1 MVISNLLLLLFL
13 LGCSFFI
20 SGSETALF
28 ALSAQQRRLFATSS
42 SRMKRL
48 AENLMRHPHKVL
60 MTVLVAN
67 TTVNIGI
74 FAVSYTTFN
83 ALAETQPFLAATG
96 GVVSLILVIFFGEII
111 PKAVA
116 LNNAERIA
124 PIVAPAIHTL
134 KIVITPISELLR
146 LSLVEP
152 ITRLVTPKASGP
164 SEVSTEDLQTLVSLS
179 AEQEIITSREHDM
192 LQAVVA
198 LPELSVRSVMI
209 PRVDIV
215 AISAQAD
222 RDEIH
227 QQFME
232 TKLKKLP
239 VYGRD
244 LDDIHGLLYARD
256 FYLNPDNALT
266 QLLRPVK
273 YVPEIANLLQLIRDF
288 QRSKTQLAIA
298 VDEFGGVSG
307 IVTLEDV
314 LEEIVGEL
322 DRGSTKENQPTI
334 EYIDSQT
341 YRLSGALSVRPW
353 RQALGITH
361 QFNQVDTIGGAVLAA
376 LGRLPK
382 INDTVRF
389 GQLSITVDK
398 LEGRRVSQV
407 LLKIGEQQHDSERGE
422 KQI

>member
-1 MVISNLLLLLFL
+1 MVISNLLLLVFL

-28 ALSAQQRRLFATSS
+28 ALSAQQRRMFATSS
-42 SRMKRL
+42 SRVKRL
-48 AENLMRHPHKVL
+48 AENLMRHPHRVL

-83 ALAETQPFLAATG
+83 VLAETQPLLAATG
-96 GVVSLILVIFFGEII
+96 GIIALILVIFFGEII

-116 LNNAERIA
+116 LNNAEKIA
-124 PIVAPAIHTL
+124 PIVAPVIHIL
-134 KIVITPISELLR
+134 KIATTPVSELLR
-146 LSLVEP
+146 LLLVEP
-152 ITRLVTPKASGP
+152 ITRLITPKATGEN
-164 SEVSTEDLQTLVSLS
+164 EVSMEDLQALVSLS

-198 LPELSVRSVMI
+198 LPELTVRSVMI

-215 AISAQAD
+215 AIPAQAD
-222 RDEIH
+222 RKEIH
-227 QQFME
+227 QRFQE

-239 VYGRD
+239 IYGRD
-244 LDDIHGLLYARD
+244 LDDIRGLLYARD

-266 QLLRPVK
+266 KLMHPVK

-288 QRSKTQLAIA
+288 QKSRTQLAIA

-322 DRGSTKENQPTI
+322 DKGASKENVPTI

-353 RQALGITH
+353 RQALGITQ
-361 QFNQVDTIGGAVLAA
+361 QFNQIDTIGGVVLAS

-382 INDTVRF
+382 LNDTVQF
-389 GQLSITVDK
+389 GKLSVTVDK
-398 LEGRRVSQV
+398 LEGRRISQV
-407 LLKIGEQQHDSERGE
+407 LLRIGEYQPNFEDKE
-422 KQI
+422 KQA